1 MPINGATILAGATVS
16 ASGGTSKTYTEN
28 GLKVQ
33 GGKQVVD
40 TSQTDGRIRPTITVR
55 STPGQYNAAAGKYS
69 NDRAESA
76 VTDPY
81 VMADGSIDFPTFRI
95 IYTGNRE
102 ISAAHLETLKSKAA
116 QTIIDADFAG
126 LWAGGATA

>member
-16 ASGGTSKTYTEN
+16 ASGGTAKTYTEN

-33 GGKQVVD
+33 NGKQVVD

-55 STPGQYNAAAGKYS
+55 SAPGQYNAAVGKFS
-69 NDRAESA
+69 NDRAETT
-76 VTDPY
+76 VTDPFI
-81 VMADGSIDFPTFRI
+81 MADGTIDFPSFRI

-102 ISAAHLETLKSKAA
+102 FPAASLEILKSKAA
-116 QTIIDADFAG
+116 QSIIDADFAA
-126 LWAGGATA
+126 LWSGGSIA